1 MINLSFSNLRMIFL
15 LHDFL
20 EVINYFYCV
29 KGKHEEL
36 IFMKKQQR
44 QLAWSDVLIMFTR
57 GLTSQI
63 IFRDHFKSSGGNVTG
78 DPLHEGKWASICQ
91 KNNDEP

>member
-36 IFMKKQQR
+36 IFMKK
-44 QLAWSDVLIMFTR
+44 
-57 GLTSQI
+57 
-63 IFRDHFKSSGGNVTG
+63 
-78 DPLHEGKWASICQ
+78 
-91 KNNDEP
+91 